1 MKVFMMDNPDG
12 SFNCF
17 LNVVIQQLW
26 RAEGFAPVQDA
37 LLALPESGD
46 DVPCTLGRL
55 FRKIA

>member
-1 MKVFMMDNPDG
+1 MMDNPDG